1 MTKPTTH
8 SRHSYAQAPDERL
21 VLRFTSRADCKEFV
35 RSSNGTVFTT
45 ATHVRALLKTCW
57 LYSVKWQ
64 DVTDLETGIDF
75 QVCSY

>member
-8 SRHSYAQAPDERL
+8 SRHSYALAPDERL
-21 VLRFTSRADCKEFV
+21 GLRFASRADSMEFV
-35 RSSNGTVFTT
+35 RGSNGTVFTT
-45 ATHVRALLKTCW
+45 APHVRTLLKARC
-57 LYSVKWQ
+57 LDSVKWQ